1 MKLRFIGLDTSKPL
15 QSEQIINA
23 VQNNANA
30 MRLTE
35 HNRWTTERLLLGF
48 RPLRSVEE
56 RVKWK
61 NCSKSKDE
69 MKSEMLHL
77 DILSNEMFPEID
89 KETYE
94 KDNDMKVNN
103 QLHRLYSEAIRLIK
117 AIEI

>member
-1 MKLRFIGLDTSKPL
+1 
-15 QSEQIINA
+15 
-23 VQNNANA
+23 
-30 MRLTE
+30 
-35 HNRWTTERLLLGF
+35 
-48 RPLRSVEE
+48 
-56 RVKWK
+56 
-61 NCSKSKDE
+61 

-117 AIEI
+117 AIES